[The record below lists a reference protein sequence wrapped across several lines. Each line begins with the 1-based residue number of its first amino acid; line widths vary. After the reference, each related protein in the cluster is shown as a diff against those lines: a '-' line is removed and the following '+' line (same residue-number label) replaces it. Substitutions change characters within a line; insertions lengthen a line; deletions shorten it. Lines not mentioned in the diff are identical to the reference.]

1 MKRLLNISRSAAVIL
16 SVFAFLAA
24 CTPDITHYRG
34 RDNWPDDNTPGRNGG
49 HGGKDDGTYRLD
61 YGYANYYGYF
71 YPTSPATDNYLLYLY
86 SGATDKNGKFTKNGV
101 ILTLDLLMY
110 ESSSLALA
118 NGVYSCSDDGE
129 AFTFIPTYSSDDSEF
144 DGSSLYIQTDLDNYR
159 TYAVTGG
166 SVHITRKVTGVY
178 EIEAD
183 IKSEAGEYSFIF
195 KGMVDI
201 KDDRQGGD
209 EPGGD
214 EPGEKPSFP
223 GPEGSEWAARALF
236 QNHLDDNKTD
246 EYTLFLSLGDYA
258 ANGIDFKTSGS
269 EIAIEL
275 FTTKGAGNSIASG
288 TYKCISENPEPF
300 TFFDGYYWTDDD
312 GNNVLDPSYFYRQY
326 SAKDGDYSLE
336 AVTDGNL
343 TINKRMGDSDMYS
356 IEFAYSTESNKSYK
370 IRYEGQVKFEKAD
383 TRSQTKSAGLKAVRS
398 SAAGR
403 TLPPV
408 KREVGANRVER

>member
-209 EPGGD
+209 EEPGGD
-214 EPGEKPSFP
+214 GDGDGDNIPKNVEMSNITKVVAEDWGMVWDGIPCTSYRDYILYFYDKDYKTTNEYTCIEILTEEK
-223 GPEGSEWAARALF
+223 F
-236 QNHLDDNKTD
+236 QNALPNAKFDKVVAIGNPDEFVPGVIIAGYSDEDDLAWGTWYCKGGTAW
-246 EYTLFLSLGDYA
+246 YA
-258 ANGIDFKTSGS
+258 ASKGSLDMKATENG
-269 EIAIEL
+269 
-275 FTTKGAGNSIASG
+275 
-288 TYKCISENPEPF
+288 YKL
-300 TFFDGYYWTDDD
+300 FFDFVDEDETFG
-312 GNNVLDPSYFYRQY
+312 GAFKGSYE
-326 SAKDGDYSLE
+326 G
-336 AVTDGNL
+336 
-343 TINKRMGDSDMYS
+343 I
-356 IEFAYSTESNKSYK
+356 IEFT
-370 IRYEGQVKFEKAD
+370 VP
-383 TRSQTKSAGLKAVRS
+383 QTKSGDIVRQPAGM
-398 SAAGR
+398 
-403 TLPPV
+403 V
-408 KREVGANRVER
+408 KRQNSSVNVIKKVNREVSYNRVSR